1 MALSLPEL
9 VSARDDLLRA
19 RAQGVRRYTDQNGE
33 TVEYKSDREMATA
46 LAALD
51 SEIAAATRRPATTF
65 TIRTHKGL

>member
-1 MALSLPEL
+1 MALSLSDL
-9 VSARDDLLRA
+9 TTARDGLLRA
-19 RAQGVRRYTDQNGE
+19 RAQGVRRYVDQNGE

-65 TIRTHKGL
+65 IFRTSKGL